1 MLPRPPVRRMVRTN
15 RTSRERNPR
24 IVRTLWGWAV
34 VALLGIVSVAACTSS
49 QPSVDSAH
57 TLTVLAG
64 SELKDLVPLLPDIQK
79 NTGYQLALK
88 YTGSLDGAQAIV
100 DGSDK
105 SDMAWFSTGNY
116 LTLLQG
122 KTGRIIAQQPVML
135 SPVVIG
141 VKHSVAQNLGWSGST
156 SVTWADIANAARAGR
171 FHFGMTNPAASNSGF
186 VALVGVASAFAG
198 NGAALDSGSINLA
211 KLKDFFSG
219 QVLTAGSSGF
229 LADSYVRQQDRI
241 DGMINYES
249 VLLEYNASGKLHEQ
263 LDLIYPKDG
272 IITANYPLMLL
283 NPAKRDAYDKVVAY
297 LRTADVQRS
306 IMTTTRRRPSVP
318 DVPLDSSFT
327 SQLLVE
333 LPFPSNL
340 GVVDNLIFA
349 YLDQIRP
356 PAHTFFVIDI
366 SGSMQG
372 DRLNSVKATFD
383 NLTGADQ
390 TITGRFARFR
400 AREEITIIPFNGAVV
415 DDRTFTINDVSANSP
430 DLAAVRQ
437 YVDNLQAN
445 DGTAIYDSMIRAY
458 QDAARAKRADPNRF
472 YSVVLMTDGENNTGN
487 NAQGFQRYYN
497 SQPDEVK
504 AIPAFAIIFGEASPQ
519 DLTNIANLTGGQ
531 VFDSRNASLPSV
543 FKVIRG
549 YQ

>member
-1 MLPRPPVRRMVRTN
+1 MRPR
-15 RTSRERNPR
+15 
-24 IVRTLWGWAV
+24 LL
-34 VALLGIVSVAACTSS
+34 ALLGLLVLVAGCATSE
-49 QPSVDSAH
+49 QPSVDAAH

-64 SELKDLVPLLPDIQK
+64 SELKDLVPLLPDVK
-79 NTGYQLALK
+79 ASTGYQLSLK
-88 YTGSLDGAQAIV
+88 YTGSLDGAQAIT
-100 DGSDK
+100 DGTDK

-122 KTGRIIAQQPVML
+122 KSGRIIAQQPIML

-141 VKHSVAQNLGWSGST
+141 VKHSVAQSLGWSGST
-156 SVTWADIANAARAGR
+156 TVTWADIANAAKAGKFR
-171 FHFGMTNPAASNSGF
+171 FGMTNPAASNSGF

-198 NGAALDSGSINLA
+198 SADALNSGSINVD

-229 LADSYVRQQDRI
+229 LADSYVRQQDRL

-249 VLLEYNASGKLHEQ
+249 VLLEYNASGKLHEP

-297 LRTADVQRS
+297 LTAATAQRW
-306 IMTTTRRRPSVP
+306 IMQNTSRRPT
-318 DVPLDSSFT
+318 DRAEVPLDSRFT
-327 SQLLVE
+327 TQTLFE

-340 GVVDNLIFA
+340 TVIDNLIFA

-356 PAHTFFVIDI
+356 PAHTYFVLDI
-366 SGSMQG
+366 SGSMSG
-372 DRLNSVKATFD
+372 DRLDSVKRTFD

-390 TITGRFARFR
+390 SITGRFARFR
-400 AREEITIIPFNGAVV
+400 EREEITIIPFNGSVQ

-430 DLAAVRQ
+430 DLAAVRR
-437 YVDNLQAN
+437 YVDGLQAN
-445 DGTAIYDSMIRAY
+445 DGTAIYDALIRAY
-458 QDAARAKRADPNRF
+458 TDAARAMQTEPDRF
-472 YSVVLMTDGENNTGN
+472 YSVVLMTDGENNQGA
-487 NAQGFQRYYN
+487 NADGFRRFYQ
-497 SQPDEVK
+497 SQPDAVK
-504 AIPAFAIIFGEASPQ
+504 SIPVFPIIFGEASPQ
-519 DLTNIANLTGGQ
+519 DLTSIANLTGGQ
-531 VFDSRNASLPSV
+531 AFDSRNVSLATV

>member
-1 MLPRPPVRRMVRTN
+1 MKPR
-15 RTSRERNPR
+15 
-24 IVRTLWGWAV
+24 
-34 VALLGIVSVAACTSS
+34 LLGFALALFTVLSACSSS
-49 QPSVDSAH
+49 QPSVDTSH

-79 NTGYQLALK
+79 TTGYQLSLK
-88 YTGSLDGAQAIV
+88 YTGSLDGAQAIA

-105 SDMAWFSTGNY
+105 SDAAWFSSGNY
-116 LTLLQG
+116 LTLLEG
-122 KTGRIIAQQPVML
+122 KTGRIVAQQPIML

-141 VKHSVAQNLGWSGST
+141 VKRSVAQSLGWSGST
-156 SVTWADIANAARAGR
+156 SVTWADIANAAKAGN
-171 FHFGMTNPAASNSGF
+171 FHFAMTNPAASNSGF

-198 NGAALDSGSINLA
+198 GGGSLDAGSINVQ

-229 LADSYVRQQDRI
+229 LADSFVRQQDRV

-249 VLLEYNASGKLHEQ
+249 VLLSLNSGGKLSQ
-263 LDLIYPKDG
+263 PLDLVYPKDG

-283 NPAKRDAYDKVVAY
+283 NPAKRDAYDRVVAY
-297 LRTADVQRS
+297 LKSPDVQRR
-306 IMTTTRRRPSVP
+306 IMTSTDRRPTIPEVQP
-318 DVPLDSSFT
+318 DSRFT

-340 GVVDNLIFA
+340 NVIDNLLFA

-366 SGSMQG
+366 SGSMEG
-372 DRLNSVKATFD
+372 DRLNSVKKTFD

-390 TITGRFARFR
+390 TITGRFARLR
-400 AREEITIIPFNGAVV
+400 AREEITIIPFNGSVQ

-430 DLAAVRQ
+430 DLAAVRR
-437 YVDNLQAN
+437 YVDGLRAN
-445 DGTAIYDSMIRAY
+445 DGTAIYDSLIRAY
-458 QDAARAKRADPNRF
+458 QDAAKAKAAEPDRF
-472 YSVVLMTDGENNTGN
+472 YSVVLMTDGENNIGN
-487 NAQGFQRYYN
+487 DAAGFQRFYKA
-497 SQPDEVK
+497 QPDAVR
-504 AIPAFAIIFGEASPQ
+504 AIPTFAIIFGEASPQ
-519 DLTNIANLTGGQ
+519 ALTDVANVTGGQ
-531 VFDSRNASLPSV
+531 AFDSRNVSLPSV